1 MRPLVNTLSRLEN
14 TLHGTAVKE
23 TRFRESKL
31 CNEHAEL
38 AHWNLWAFTLPLWAY
53 VLVGFCPMG
62 FCPMGFCPMGFCPNT
77 HSNKVH

>member
-1 MRPLVNTLSRLEN
+1 M
-14 TLHGTAVKE
+14 AVKE

-31 CNEHAEL
+31 CNVHAEL

-62 FCPMGFCPMGFCPNT
+62 FCPDTVRFRHQESKDWNQ
-77 HSNKVH
+77 